1 MRAPGILMLAGEP
14 SGDLHGAAVA
24 SELRGRWP
32 DVRLVGTGGPRMA
45 EAGVSLVADV
55 SQLSVMGFV
64 EVVSRLPFFW
74 RLERRVRSLLR
85 DGGIDLVLPID
96 FPGFNLRVARAAR
109 QAGIP
114 VLYYIAPQVWAWHR
128 SRVRRL
134 AANTDRVA
142 VVLPF
147 EVELF
152 RGEGVNAVFVGHPLL
167 DRDDTVASRAAFAA
181 AHGLDAD
188 RPILALFPG
197 SRPQEVQRHL
207 SVFVAAGR
215 ALQDSLPELQLAAAR
230 AAAVPAELYRPC
242 AGTAALVGD
251 ARALLRHARAAVVKS
266 GTTTLEA
273 ALEGTPFVTA
283 YRAHPLTFLLARR
296 LVEVEHIALANL
308 MAGERVVPEL
318 VQDEAT
324 AERLA
329 EAVRPLL
336 DDGPERSRVLEGLAR
351 ARASLG
357 TPGAAARVAKMAE
370 ELLSGWPG
378 GRS

>member
-14 SGDLHGAAVA
+14 SGDLHGASLAR
-24 SELRGRWP
+24 ELRARWP
-32 DVRLVGTGGPRMA
+32 GVRLVGTGGPHMA
-45 EAGVSLVADV
+45 EAGVALVADV
-55 SQLSVMGFV
+55 SELAVVGFV
-64 EVVSRLPFFW
+64 EVVGRLPFFW
-74 RLERRVRSLLR
+74 ALERRVRGLLR
-85 DGGIDLVLPID
+85 DGGVDLVLPID

-109 QAGIP
+109 RAGIP

-128 SRVRRL
+128 SRLRRL
-134 AANTDRVA
+134 AADTDRVA

-147 EVELF
+147 EVEFL
-152 RGEGVNAVFVGHPLL
+152 RREGVNAVFVGHPLL
-167 DRDDTVASRAAFAA
+167 DRGNAVAPRAAFAA

-197 SRPQEVQRHL
+197 SRSQEVERHL
-207 SVFVAAGR
+207 RVFVEAGR
-215 ALQDSLPELQLAAAR
+215 RLQGSLPELQLAAAR
-230 AAAVPAELYRPC
+230 AATVPRELYRRF
-242 AGTAALVGD
+242 AESAALVDDG
-251 ARALLRHARAAVVKS
+251 RALLRHARAAIVKS

-296 LVEVEHIALANL
+296 LVEVDHIALANL
-308 MAGERVVPEL
+308 IAGERVVPEL

-336 DDGPERSRVLEGLAR
+336 EDGPERSRVLEGLAR

-357 TPGAAARVAKMAE
+357 TPGAAARVAELAA
-370 ELLSGWPG
+370 ELLS
-378 GRS
+378 